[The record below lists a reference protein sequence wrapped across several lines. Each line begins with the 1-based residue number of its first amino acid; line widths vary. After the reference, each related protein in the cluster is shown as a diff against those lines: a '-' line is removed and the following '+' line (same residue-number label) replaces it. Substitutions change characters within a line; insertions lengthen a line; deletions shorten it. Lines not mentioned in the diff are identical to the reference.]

1 MTVAKLQH
9 DKLYMT
15 RRQLAAADDLVSD
28 NLYLQGMC
36 KHNVG
41 GGECLY
47 WLTEKASLN
56 TDEQLKSVIC

>member
-41 GGECLY
+41 GGGVLI
-47 WLTEKASLN
+47 LV
-56 TDEQLKSVIC
+56 DGKSQFKH

>member
-41 GGECLY
+41 GGGNAY
-47 WLTEKASLN
+47 IGWRK
-56 TDEQLKSVIC
+56 KPV

>member
-36 KHNVG
+36 KHNVVG
-41 GGECLY
+41 GGGSAY
-47 WLTEKASLN
+47 IGWRK
-56 TDEQLKSVIC
+56 KPV

>member
-28 NLYLQGMC
+28 NLYLQGIC
-36 KHNVG
+36 GYNVG
-41 GGECLY
+41 
-47 WLTEKASLN
+47 EKVLILV
-56 TDEQLKSVIC
+56 DGKSQFKH